1 MSLAI
6 SRWTG
11 NQVQSVESTATYH
24 IVMNNG
30 RRMEGKIGKKSGEK
44 SEGEDFLIREATED
58 LRIPSAAVVSIE
70 KQAGQFQIR
79 S

>member
-1 MSLAI
+1 
-6 SRWTG
+6 
-11 NQVQSVESTATYH
+11 
-24 IVMNNG
+24 MNNG